1 MLGGSWMVE
10 REKQENMNNRYFE
23 LVGKML
29 GEIKYGEIL
38 LTIQDN
44 RIVQVEQNKKI
55 RLKS

>member
-1 MLGGSWMVE
+1 MMA

-23 LVGKML
+23 LVGKMI

-38 LTIQDN
+38 LAIQDN
-44 RIVQVEQNKKI
+44 KIVQIEENKKI